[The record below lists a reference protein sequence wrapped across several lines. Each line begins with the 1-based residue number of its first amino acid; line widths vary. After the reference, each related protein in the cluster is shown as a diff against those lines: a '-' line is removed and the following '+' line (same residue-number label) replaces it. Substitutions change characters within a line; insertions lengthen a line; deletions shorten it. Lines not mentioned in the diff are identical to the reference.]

1 MVKSNVKL
9 LKGPEDKD
17 GKTDEE
23 KFRRNFN
30 LEKQVSVRDS
40 FARPICLK

>member
-23 KFRRNFN
+23 KFLRNFN
-30 LEKQVSVRDS
+30 LEKQERDS